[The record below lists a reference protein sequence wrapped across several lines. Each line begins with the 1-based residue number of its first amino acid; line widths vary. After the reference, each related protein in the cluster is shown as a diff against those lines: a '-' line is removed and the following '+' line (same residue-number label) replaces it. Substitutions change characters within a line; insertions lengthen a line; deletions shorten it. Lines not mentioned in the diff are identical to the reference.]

1 MIRKIE
7 QYRRAVEEVIRL
19 GRELYADPQQIVND
33 IVVLSAPPS
42 SGIRIKMKSP
52 RINRKE

>member
-33 IVVLSAPPS
+33 IVVLSAPPPPPEY
-42 SGIRIKMKSP
+42 GLR
-52 RINRKE
+52 